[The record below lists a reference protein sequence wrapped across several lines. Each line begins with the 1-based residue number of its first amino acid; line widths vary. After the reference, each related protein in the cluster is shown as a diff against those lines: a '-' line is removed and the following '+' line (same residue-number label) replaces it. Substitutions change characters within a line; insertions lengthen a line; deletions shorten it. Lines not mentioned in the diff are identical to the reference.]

1 MKEKMKKGMSLFIG
15 AIILLSL
22 VYINAEPAEAANAI
36 TGNEGAVWFDLN
48 GNDEFNAGEG
58 IDDIGVYLDNA
69 GSAGAT
75 TAADGSFLD
84 VFSGSPVGLDWDGL
98 HYLTFKADGFLTV
111 SYNVDNSGGTL
122 ALAGGTVEMH
132 LQDSIYGR
140 VVDTSGS
147 PVAGVKVEALDHVTH
162 ALATDVLG
170 DDAVVRTDQFG
181 NFVFKGLPADTYD
194 IRTSKDQY
202 VSQVKT
208 AVRVIRGQTTQG
220 INFAIS
226 KNFGSIEGHV
236 SNGSTPIEN
245 AEVSIK
251 GLGLSAITDSDGYY
265 KITGVMPGSYT
276 MICEMDGYKTD
287 VLYYDDSGA
296 FGLNGGPLSPFVQ
309 PGPPVTPVPAD
320 FNLAPEPLT
329 PTNGYISGIVT
340 DVNGNPIE
348 AATVEVPGLGLATAT
363 DRAGYYFF
371 EEVPN
376 GEYDVVVTDPCP
388 MLDCED
394 DEYMGLL
401 HHKTAK
407 ERVEVIPNLNAETN
421 FELEENP
428 GFIVGQILDK
438 DGLPVQNVSVSIPN
452 TTISS
457 LTDVNGWYVLEG
469 INIERYSV
477 YDYDSESICYYVD
490 DVIVRTNEPDYYTNT
505 LTVTPLPANESF
517 DNSYDITIVR
527 RTGIINGVV
536 YDRGSN
542 TAIEGARVR
551 AYGREAITDDSGI
564 YEFVQVPVGSYT
576 VVADDGGAG
585 DYEETTHDVVVRT
598 GITVSSG
605 AQSICNFQGSYA
617 LPDETVSNYGYVS
630 GVAYEDTNKST
641 SYEEGE
647 GLSGVTVEIPG
658 YAPVTTDDFGFYFV
672 KTDAGDHNMVAYKDD
687 YDWWVADPMVGVT
700 ADMETPGVNIMMERL
715 TGELVGRVTED
726 GDPVDQAAL
735 WIPGYFN
742 SWHPFAAFF
751 NSNLIVSDFYGN
763 YAFANIEGDGDY
775 NAIPKGRHLLITQK
789 YDYEGGGEDTFYEP
803 WYEYEFNFVT
813 ISSTVTKNISLTR
826 ETGRVEGY
834 VWEDKDGDLSYDP
847 PTDIPLPDA
856 NVSLSRM
863 FATTSDTTGYYTIL
877 DVPITKDFTLSLGR
891 EINRYT
897 GIAEL
902 NGYDVEKYESPSPP
916 TPDDDLYKNHT
927 LDPEPYLLCNNI
939 PVYEEVYFDDVTSD
953 IGYPMDKADP
963 LPVTGSVSGD
973 VELSLNDINAETEVW
988 IQNSDKA
995 TWSDI
1000 EGFWILLDV
1009 DPANY
1014 AIQASKPFYVSQI
1027 QYNVPVTAGHE
1038 TDNIDYT
1045 LEKDGALKGHVYED
1059 VNHNGVYDDTID
1071 VPVRNATVSIA
1082 GRQVTTDINGAYY
1095 INGLYSNLP
1104 YIGYTVTCTKQ
1115 DYSLAA
1121 VYDVDIVHG
1130 GTTSGVDFLIEKEE
1144 GLIMGYVRDSST
1156 NDGIEGIEV
1165 LAMDDDIPS
1174 NEETGDTDSN
1184 GWYVLVANRGTYT
1197 LQAPMEPNGTD
1208 YVTKERYDVDV
1219 PGRAIVTEHFMLWDE
1234 TTMPDNNLYGIV
1246 WFDDNNDGSYDAGEE
1261 VGNVEVSIP
1270 GLGRTVFSSSSVN
1283 DDIGVDYNFI
1293 FMDVPNDGGRTYHV
1307 TAKEEI
1313 TGTTPQQYTMTVA
1326 RDQATNTQVMIELP
1340 SAPSTPYDSWI
1351 EGIVFWDMN
1360 DNGVVDENERIPDMP
1375 VYVPGSGIDNDVATA
1390 GLKAETD
1397 STGYYIIN
1405 EVPSEINNST
1415 TKMTVVTGDL
1425 ALEGIYEP
1433 GIQRN
1438 LPMEG
1443 GSGKWIDFPLMK
1455 TTSYTSAYLFGE
1467 VYFDAN
1473 DNDQYDVDASVP
1485 ETEGIVNA
1493 SVTADSVSEDTD
1505 SFGFYILEGL
1515 TADET
1520 YLVEVN
1526 AAGYESHEE
1535 YTTVELGL
1543 NTMNYSLNKLTNTIS
1558 GYVFED
1564 VNDNGVKDAGDKVI
1578 NAKIIAVKNGGGTFE
1593 AFTDDTGFYSVP
1605 SLPVGTYALQCEQIV
1620 DGSELPEYQDWQ
1632 IEDPIVITEGDII
1645 EQDIPMSR
1653 YFVDVNGNVTDGTDP
1668 LQGVVVDWFSP
1679 DDFTTPVFTTSSDSS
1694 GDWVTTSWTHA
1705 DLDYD
1710 GEVDDNE
1717 DGVPVG
1723 TWFVKFSKTGYEV
1736 VTKWVTLDF
1745 DDVGTGYTIDVAMTE
1760 VESTLGIIEGTVD
1773 NANDATPIQ
1782 GATVKATETTSL
1794 DEYYTSTL
1802 ADGSYS
1808 LNDLPPG
1815 TYDVE
1820 CTKIGFDDGTASGVS
1835 VTANTTTTQDFSLD
1849 PNAEGFGEMEVT
1861 VEDEGTNLYEGA
1873 LVTVWHYNDTTTN
1886 KEVYEFFA
1894 EATTDSSG
1902 VVTFTNLPTDA
1913 DGETYVVCASDND
1926 GNMIMDAFEFLVE
1939 DGDTD
1944 TATLTLEPGTAS
1956 SNTFPDAGWYMMS
1969 FPVLVPEDVP
1979 WPALLYASG
1988 IDSSEWQKVAQWTDG
2003 VYEYYDPTLVRDTD
2017 MWYAEADRGYWL
2029 RLNAAAT
2036 LTVVGEESTE
2046 RVLNLTGGQW
2056 SLIGYNLL
2064 TANND
2069 IATAMDVS
2077 VTDSVN
2083 LMWTYLPDEVAG
2095 SPLNQAQLYDPR
2107 GRFASGFDEF
2117 NPWHGYW
2124 IYCDDD
2130 CTITIS

>member
-1 MKEKMKKGMSLFIG
+1 MKEKMKKGVSLFIG

-22 VYINAEPAEAANAI
+22 VYINAEPAKAANAI
-36 TGNEGAVWFDLN
+36 TGDADAVWFDFN
-48 GNDEFNAGEG
+48 GNDEFDSGEG
-58 IDDIGVYLDNA
+58 LEGIGVYLDNA

-75 TAADGSFLD
+75 TAGDGSFTD
-84 VFSGSPVGLDWDGL
+84 VFSGSPAGLDWDGL
-98 HYLTFKADGFLTV
+98 HYLTFKADGFQTV

-132 LQDSIYGR
+132 LKDSIYGR

-181 NFVFKGLPADTYD
+181 NFVFKGLPTDTYD

-208 AVRVIRGQTTQG
+208 AVRVYRGQTTEG

-236 SNGSTPIEN
+236 SNGSAPIEG

-265 KITGVMPGSYT
+265 KITGVTPGSYT
-276 MICEMDGYKTD
+276 MICEKDGYKTD

-320 FNLAPEPLT
+320 FNLSPEPLT

-388 MLDCED
+388 PIDCELEES
-394 DEYMGLL
+394 EYEGLL
-401 HHKTAK
+401 DHKTAK

-421 FELEENP
+421 FQLEENP

-438 DGLPVQNVSVSIPN
+438 DGLPVENVSVSIPN

-477 YDYDSESICYYVD
+477 YDYESSSICYYVD
-490 DVIVRTNEPDYYTNT
+490 DVIVKTNEPDYYTNT

-527 RTGIINGVV
+527 RTGIIKGVV

-585 DYEETTHDVVVRT
+585 DYTETTHDVVVRT

-605 AQSICNFQGSYA
+605 AQSVCNFQGSYA

-630 GVAYEDTNKST
+630 GVAYEDTNGT
-641 SYEEGE
+641 DAFEEGE

-658 YAPVTTDDFGFYFV
+658 YPSVTSDDFGFYFV
-672 KTDAGDHNMVAYKDD
+672 KADAGDHNMVAYKDD
-687 YDWWVADPMVGVT
+687 YDWWVAPAMMGVI
-700 ADMETPGVNIMMERL
+700 ADEENPDNNVEMQRL

-726 GDPVDQAAL
+726 GDPVDESIL
-735 WIPGYFN
+735 WTPGYEN
-742 SWHPFAAFF
+742 SWRPLDA
-751 NSNLIVSDFYGN
+751 LRYTYSDFYGN
-763 YAFANIEGDGDY
+763 YAFADQMGLEDNS
-775 NAIPKGRHLLITQK
+775 IPKGRHLLIMQK
-789 YDYEGGGEDTFYEP
+789 YDGDDYGNP
-803 WYEYEFNFVT
+803 WYEYEFNYVT
-813 ISSTVTKNISLTR
+813 ISSTVTKNVSPTR

-834 VWEDKDGDLSYDP
+834 VWEDKDDNLTYDP

-863 FATTSDTTGYYTIL
+863 FAATSDTTGYYTIL
-877 DVPITKDFTLSLGR
+877 DVPITKDFTLDLGR

-902 NGYDVEKYESPSPP
+902 NGYDVEKYESTSPP
-916 TPDDDLYKNHT
+916 APDPDLYKNHT
-927 LDPEPYLLCNNI
+927 PDPEPYLLCNNI
-939 PVYEEVYFDDVTSD
+939 LVYEEVYFDDVTTD

-988 IQNSDKA
+988 IQNSDNA

-1009 DPANY
+1009 VPANY

-1174 NEETGDTDSN
+1174 NEETGVTDSN

-1197 LQAPMEPNGTD
+1197 LQAPMEPNTTD
-1208 YVTKERYDVDV
+1208 YVTKERYDVVV
-1219 PGRAIVTEHFMLWDE
+1219 PGRAIVTEHFALWDE

-1246 WFDDNNDGSYDAGEE
+1246 WRNNNSDPAYQPGEE
-1261 VGNVEVSIP
+1261 VENVEVSIP
-1270 GLGRTVFSSSSVN
+1270 GLGRTVYSSSSTNN
-1283 DDIGVDYNFI
+1283 DINGDDYNFV

-1340 SAPSTPYDSWI
+1340 STPSTPYDSWI
-1351 EGIVFWDMN
+1351 EGIAFWDMN
-1360 DNGVVDENERIPDMP
+1360 NNGVVDENERIPDMP
-1375 VYVPGSGIDNDVATA
+1375 VYIPGSGVNNDVASA

-1405 EVPSEINNST
+1405 EVSSQINSST
-1415 TKMTVVTGDL
+1415 TKMTIVAGDL
-1425 ALEGIYEP
+1425 ADEGIYEP

-1438 LPMEG
+1438 LPMVE
-1443 GSGKWIDFPLMK
+1443 GSGQWIDFPLYK
-1455 TTSYTSAYLFGE
+1455 TTSYTSAYLYGE
-1467 VYFDAN
+1467 VYFDADGEN
-1473 DNDQYDVDASVP
+1473 DYDVDASVP
-1485 ETEGIVNA
+1485 KTEGIVNA

-1564 VNDNGVKDAGDKVI
+1564 VNGNGVKDAGDKVI
-1578 NAKIIAVKNGGGTFE
+1578 NAKIIAVKNGVGTFE

-1605 SLPVGTYALQCEQIV
+1605 SLPVGTYTLQCVQIV
-1620 DGSELPEYQDWQ
+1620 DGTELPEYQDWQ
-1632 IEDPIVITEGDII
+1632 IEDPIVISEGDII

-1653 YFVDVNGNVTDGTDP
+1653 YFVNVTGSVDDGSNP
-1668 LQGVVVDWFSP
+1668 VQGADVEWFSP
-1679 DDFTTPVFTTSSDSS
+1679 DDFSTPRFTTQTDSS
-1694 GDWVTTSWTHA
+1694 GNWDTSGWEHA
-1705 DLDYD
+1705 DLNYD
-1710 GEVDDNE
+1710 GDNDDNE
-1717 DGVPVG
+1717 TGVPLG
-1723 TWFVKFSKTGYEV
+1723 TWFVKFSKTGYDV
-1736 VTKWVTLDF
+1736 TTKWVTLDY
-1745 DDVGTGYTIDVAMTE
+1745 DDWDSYYITATINE
-1760 VESTLGIIEGTVD
+1760 SSSTLGIINGTVTQMD
-1773 NANDATPIQ
+1773 GTTPIQ
-1782 GATVKATETTSL
+1782 GVTVKATNTSTT
-1794 DEYYTSTL
+1794 DEYYASTL
-1802 ADGSYS
+1802 GDGTYS
-1808 LNDLPPG
+1808 VNDLPDA
-1815 TYDVE
+1815 TYDLE
-1820 CTKIGFDDGTASGVS
+1820 FSKLGFVTEVVNGV
-1835 VTANTTTTQDFSLD
+1835 VVNPGDTITQDISLD
-1849 PNAEGFGEMEVT
+1849 MSVAGFGDLEVT
-1861 VEDEGTNLYEGA
+1861 VTDDSASSYVGA
-1873 LVTVWHYNDTTTN
+1873 LVTIWHFNESTQ
-1886 KEVYEFFA
+1886 VYEYFG
-1894 EATTDSSG
+1894 EAATNGSG
-1902 VVTFTNLPTDA
+1902 IATFTNLPTDG
-1913 DGETYVVCASDND
+1913 DGETYVACASDND
-1926 GNMIMDAFEFLVE
+1926 ADMIMDASEFVVEVGDSDTVSLV
-1939 DGDTD
+1939 
-1944 TATLTLEPGTAS
+1944 LEPGTS
-1956 SNTFPDAGWYMMS
+1956 SDLTFPEAGWYMMS

-1988 IDSSEWQKVAQWTDG
+1988 IDYSTWDKIAQYNGTDEY
-2003 VYEYYDPTLVRDTD
+2003 YEYYDYPDTSSVKSSTVK
-2017 MWYAEADRGYWL
+2017 YPEHDRGYWI
-2029 RLNAAAT
+2029 RLNGLAE
-2036 LTVVGEESTE
+2036 LTVVGEESTTS
-2046 RVLNLTGGQW
+2046 RSIDITGGQW

-2069 IATAMDVS
+2069 IATALDAS
-2077 VTDSVN
+2077 VPGTVN

-2095 SPLNQAQLYDPR
+2095 SPTNQAQLYDPR